1 MGGRCSSPK
10 IWRPRASYP
19 TVVPMRIL
27 LSIPLLLLT
36 LTPALALADPP
47 AETLERLGRALKFL
61 DKEGPARSATLVF
74 DTAISKP
81 DGTKSEQQSRTV
93 TVAVSDEGE
102 IEHTTL
108 KVVQDGVDVTDD
120 EEAQASFGKPSEEEA
135 EEIESTKSEEGSF
148 SVSLTLPVGDDR
160 PDYTFG
166 ETREDGAVHV
176 ADFRP
181 VEGKSRK
188 ERTKLSIG
196 RLAWNPETLD
206 PVWLVFVPDRNPRFI
221 QSLDTRMQFSRT
233 GAWIYPERT
242 VIDGVGGVLLYKRR
256 MKLEMTVSDVE

>member
-1 MGGRCSSPK
+1 
-10 IWRPRASYP
+10 
-19 TVVPMRIL
+19 MRFA
-27 LSIPLLLLT
+27 LSILLLLP
-36 LTPALALADPP
+36 LLAPAQALADPP
-47 AETLERLGRALKFL
+47 SETLERLDKALKFL
-61 DKEGPARSATLVF
+61 SKEGPARSATVVF
-74 DTAISKP
+74 DTEISKP

-93 TVAVSDEGE
+93 TVSVSDEGE

-135 EEIESTKSEEGSF
+135 EEIESTGDEEGSF
-148 SVSLTLPVGDDR
+148 SVSLTLPIGDDR
-160 PDYTFG
+160 SDYTFG
-166 ETREDGAVHV
+166 ETREDGAVLV

-196 RLAWNPETLD
+196 RLAWDPETLD

-221 QSLDTRMQFSRT
+221 QSLKSRMEFTRT
-233 GAWIYPERT
+233 GEWLYPERT